1 MLPVACCMLP
11 VANRRDRLDDRTAA
25 KVDHPP
31 PTRGC
36 MAWCGSAVRGGR
48 QYPDADGDQRWDASS
63 MRRSERAAVVH
74 ACQWPTAWPG
84 GMRQSHSHLGTEER
98 RADPHAELSAR
109 ERSVAYGRKL
119 RRSVGN
125 GYTEPRQKQFAAGM
139 RRNVAIGGHPQAT
152 KRKRYSGTRTRTV
165 LATGAGTRQ
174 RRRQCGG
181 RSLCRY
187 IRWTPKAAPTDPKRA
202 PPVCAQLSSVSTRV
216 RHALPRTRVLRRREV
231 QCGGRP
237 EDNG

>member
-1 MLPVACCMLP
+1 MGCELDATERARGRCTRLPVAHSL
-11 VANRRDRLDDRTAA
+11 A
-25 KVDHPP
+25 
-31 PTRGC
+31 
-36 MAWCGSAVRGGR
+36 
-48 QYPDADGDQRWDASS
+48 RWN
-63 MRRSERAAVVH
+63 AAVSFPLRH
-74 ACQWPTAWPG
+74 GREAGRSACG
-84 GMRQSHSHLGTEER
+84 
-98 RADPHAELSAR
+98 LSAR
-109 ERSVAYGRKL
+109 ERSVACGRKL
-119 RRSVGN
+119 WRSVGNFRRSVGN
-125 GYTEPRQKQFAAGM
+125 FGEASETAIRNRGRSSLRQACGAMWPSGAI
-139 RRNVAIGGHPQAT
+139 RRLLRE
-152 KRKRYSGTRTRTV
+152 KGTRALV
-165 LATGAGTRQ
+165 LAQCWLRGAGTRQ

>member
-1 MLPVACCMLP
+1 VVRQCGAGRPAVPGRRRRPAMGCELDATERARGRCTRLPVAHSL
-11 VANRRDRLDDRTAA
+11 A
-25 KVDHPP
+25 
-31 PTRGC
+31 
-36 MAWCGSAVRGGR
+36 
-48 QYPDADGDQRWDASS
+48 RWN
-63 MRRSERAAVVH
+63 AAVSFPLRH
-74 ACQWPTAWPG
+74 G
-84 GMRQSHSHLGTEER
+84 
-98 RADPHAELSAR
+98 R
-109 ERSVAYGRKL
+109 EAGRSVCGTVCAGAKRCLRKETLEKRRKLSEKRRKL